1 MSCFL
6 RYFELFGECG
16 DSRGMSGLFC
26 LSECNDSVE
35 SHLASLHLSRDHGLS
50 TERDLILAQAGMF
63 EIDNASIA
71 TMKICAK
78 HRHNLGKFWRPSTAC
93 VYPTHKSGSRKKSS
107 KSRYSINLEMS
118 KIIQQMFGILRPVG
132 SGESKNWYIYNATKR
147 WYAVICTCF

>member
-6 RYFELFGECG
+6 LYFELFGECG

-71 TMKICAK
+71 T
-78 HRHNLGKFWRPSTAC
+78 

-118 KIIQQMFGILRPVG
+118 KIIQRMFGILRPVG
-132 SGESKNWYIYNATKR
+132 SGESKN
-147 WYAVICTCF
+147 